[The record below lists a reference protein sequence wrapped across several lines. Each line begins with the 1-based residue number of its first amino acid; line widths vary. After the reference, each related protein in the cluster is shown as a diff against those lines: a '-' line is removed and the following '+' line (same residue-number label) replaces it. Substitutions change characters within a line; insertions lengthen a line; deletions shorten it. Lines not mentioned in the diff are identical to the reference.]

1 MGRAGSHTPS
11 ANALAAQPVT
21 PLPPPLQAAAAAA
34 KAAAAAAASQA
45 EEADKEAEDGSV
57 EEDGEEEEEPQKKK
71 RGGRRRAPQAPPI
84 QEVPSEALL
93 ERLRAEGYTPPPLPV
108 PNLGYACLNMDL
120 RELKPPVFTSRDC
133 IKRTLD
139 AKGLPHLGELC
150 LANCKDLLTII
161 QWNHE
166 RGIRLFRMSS
176 VICPWMGTFDLEQ
189 LPQYEE
195 IKSTL
200 RLAGDLARTYG
211 QRLTFHPS
219 HFVKLAAPDDD
230 LAAKSIRE
238 LEAHSQI
245 MDLLGY
251 EPSPWNKINIH
262 VGGVYSQLGSKE
274 DTMRRWADNFAKLS
288 PACRARMTVE
298 NDDRPG
304 SFSLQDLLFLHELC
318 GVPLVFD
325 FHHHKF
331 CTGGLSERDAFEA
344 AIRTW
349 PEGVRPVCH
358 WSDSQAGR
366 KPHAHSDY
374 VRGPL
379 TLHGWEDRVDVMIE
393 AKCKERALLGLRG
406 DIPIPED
413 PPVDFE
419 EAPLGTEEA
428 VALRLL

>member
-1 MGRAGSHTPS
+1 M
-11 ANALAAQPVT
+11 
-21 PLPPPLQAAAAAA
+21 
-34 KAAAAAAASQA
+34 
-45 EEADKEAEDGSV
+45 E
-57 EEDGEEEEEPQKKK
+57 
-71 RGGRRRAPQAPPI
+71 
-84 QEVPSEALL
+84 
-93 ERLRAEGYTPPPLPV
+93 
-108 PNLGYACLNMDL
+108 L
-120 RELKPPVFTSRDC
+120 RELKPPVDC
-133 IKRTLD
+133 IQRTKD
-139 AKGLPHLGELC
+139 AKGLPYLGELC
-150 LANCKDLLTII
+150 LANCRDLLTMI

-166 RGIRLFRMSS
+166 HGIRLFRISS
-176 VICPWMGTFDLEQ
+176 VICPWMGTFELQQ

-195 IKSTL
+195 ISSTL
-200 RLAGDLARTYG
+200 RLAGDLSRMYG

-219 HFVKLAAPDDD
+219 HFVKLGAPDEE
-230 LAAKSIRE
+230 LAAKSMRE

-245 MDLLGY
+245 MDLLGF

-262 VGGVYSQLGSKE
+262 IGGVYSQLGSKE

-288 PACRARMTVE
+288 HACRARVTVE

-304 SFSLQDLLFLHELC
+304 SYSLQDLLFLHNLI

-331 CTGGLSERDAFEA
+331 CTGGLSEREAFEA

-349 PEGVRPVCH
+349 PQGVRP
-358 WSDSQAGR
+358 AGR

-413 PPVDFE
+413 PAEYE
-419 EAPLGTEEA
+419 EAPLGEEEA